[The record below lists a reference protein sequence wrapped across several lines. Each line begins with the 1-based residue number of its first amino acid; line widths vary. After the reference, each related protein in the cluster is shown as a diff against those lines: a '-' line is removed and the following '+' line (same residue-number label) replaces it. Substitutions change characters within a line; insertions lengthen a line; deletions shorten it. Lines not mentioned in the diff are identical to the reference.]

1 MRVTPGLRFCSCKGV
16 PGMASEGQAR
26 IQHRSI
32 MQEEAVLACF
42 FSMSGKHFRSW
53 SQSTC
58 QAASSLDTC

>member
-1 MRVTPGLRFCSCKGV
+1 
-16 PGMASEGQAR
+16 MASEGQAR

-58 QAASSLDTC
+58 QAASFLDTC